1 MKGYSSRPLSAIL
14 AGLYPVCQVSRVSMV
29 IARADFTPFGSFTEM
44 THIDLDLDRGPF
56 GGTGGLAGV
65 LK

>member
-1 MKGYSSRPLSAIL
+1 
-14 AGLYPVCQVSRVSMV
+14 MV